1 MTNEAEV
8 RRRSEKEATQAFLK
22 QSELEQATAVG
33 LGGPPQLRRWER
45 SQFLGQFPE
54 QVLWAATEEVLSR
67 RPMPQELSKALADSR
82 CQRIFVKASQIHHC
96 RLILQT
102 AKQHGLP
109 VTVVHSPEFRNDVA
123 LVITT
128 TEPHSQEEVFIEPRG

>member
-1 MTNEAEV
+1 MASEAEV
-8 RRRSEKEATQAFLK
+8 NRRAEEVATQAFLK
-22 QSELEQATAVG
+22 QSDLEQATAIG

-54 QVLWAATEEVLSR
+54 QVLWAATEQVLSQ
-67 RPMPQELSKALADSR
+67 RPLAEELITALADSR
-82 CQRIFVKASQIHHC
+82 CYRIFVKASQIQHS
-96 RLILQT
+96 RPILQA
-102 AKQHGLP
+102 AKQHNLP

-128 TEPHSQEEVFIEPRG
+128 TESHSQDEVFIEPRG